1 MVLPKTFD
9 FSAGLVE
16 NNSLLAGQWR
26 RNGYKKTFILMSS
39 LWTQCMKDNLYNFII
54 SALTLTYFVI
64 IEKAI
69 RKILF
74 FALKDN

>member
-1 MVLPKTFD
+1 
-9 FSAGLVE
+9 
-16 NNSLLAGQWR
+16 
-26 RNGYKKTFILMSS
+26 
-39 LWTQCMKDNLYNFII
+39 MKDNLYNFII
-54 SALTLTYFVI
+54 FALTLTYFVI